1 MALFWCLLLVVWY
14 TRTFVTTFISSV
26 WTMRCSAFPRDFNFL
41 VLATL
46 VFCLT
51 RYVTKS
57 TFLGGIIRQFWHFE
71 KVMTNS
77 LGNQEKS
84 FGVPGSNLDCIYE
97 MHENMNTIDYLWGV
111 NFLFCFIKTLHTFFN
126 VFGHIRKDATEIS
139 IFKGRWGNLKTDF
152 FSSNKVTKMMTENGN

>member
-1 MALFWCLLLVVWY
+1 MVWY

-84 FGVPGSNLDCIYE
+84 FGVPGSNLDCIWNAWKYE
-97 MHENMNTIDYLWGV
+97 HKDYLWGV

-126 VFGHIRKDATEIS
+126 VFGHIRVDATEIS
-139 IFKGRWGNLKTDF
+139 IFKGRWAILKTDF